1 MASRQAGS
9 DRPSAGRNRRINVG
23 PGRALLLVYAV
34 FALSASVRAGFQ
46 LVTKFSDAPLAYVLS
61 ALAAAIYVVASVA
74 LARGGETARR
84 VALAACTIELVGVL
98 SVGALSYAQPRDFP
112 DATVWSHFGQGYGYI
127 PVVLPVL
134 GLIWLVRAGR
144 RPSG

>member
-1 MASRQAGS
+1 MA
-9 DRPSAGRNRRINVG
+9 RRINVG

-34 FALSASVRAGFQ
+34 FALSASVRAGYQ
-46 LVTKFSDAPLAYVLS
+46 LVTKFSEAPLAYLLS
-61 ALAAAIYVVASVA
+61 ALAAAIYVVATVA

-84 VALAACTIELVGVL
+84 VALVACSIELIGVL
-98 SVGALSYAQPRDFP
+98 AVGALSYAQPEDFP
-112 DATVWSHFGQGYGYI
+112 DATVWSHFGQGYGFI

-144 RPSG
+144 STD